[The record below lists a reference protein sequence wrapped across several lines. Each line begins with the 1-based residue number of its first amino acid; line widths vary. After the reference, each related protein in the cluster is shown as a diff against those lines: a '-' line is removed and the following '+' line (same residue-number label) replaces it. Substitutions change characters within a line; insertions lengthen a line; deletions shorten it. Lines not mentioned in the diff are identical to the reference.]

1 MSPQSTS
8 WLFGATLAHELLE
21 ALIASV
27 DDAIYMVDPDGRV
40 RFLNP
45 AALRILGY
53 DRPDELIGRIS
64 HETIHYQHRDG
75 THFPAEECPML
86 RPRTTGET
94 VREELD
100 WFTRKDGRMV
110 PVAYSSAPLA
120 TDQGRGAVVVFRDVS
135 ERLASEESRRREA
148 EERARA
154 EELQASRARIVTAMD
169 AERRR
174 LGRDLHD
181 GAQQRLLHAL
191 LLLQDGRHADED
203 PAVREA
209 ARAVA
214 VREIRACIEDLRELA
229 AGIHP
234 AILSNRGLSAAVESV
249 TARVPIPVDLV
260 IPDRRFPEP
269 VEVAAY
275 FTVTEAL
282 ANVVKHAMAI
292 GVDGDAAA
300 AGPAALDGVVPPA
313 ITTTDGAVVSA
324 SADGA
329 ASSTIDA
336 SASHARVE
344 VVASPGTMRLVVSDD
359 GPGGA
364 TLVAGHGLGGLQ
376 DRISA
381 LGGTFEVDSPPG
393 AGTRVIVELPI
404 AG

>member
-8 WLFGATLAHELLE
+8 WLFGATPAHDLLE

-53 DRPDELIGRIS
+53 DRPEELIGKVS

-75 THFPAEECPML
+75 SHYSAAECPML
-86 RPRTTGET
+86 RPRSTGET
-94 VREELD
+94 VRMELD

-120 TDQGRGAVVVFRDVS
+120 TDLGRGAVVVFRDVS
-135 ERLASEESRRREA
+135 ERLANEESRRREA

-154 EELQASRARIVTAMD
+154 EELQASRARILAAMD

-181 GAQQRLLHAL
+181 GAQQRMLHAL
-191 LLLQDGRHADED
+191 LLLQDAKHASAD
-203 PAVREA
+203 PAVRDA
-209 ARAVA
+209 ARADA
-214 VREIRACIEDLRELA
+214 VRELRGAMEDLRELA

-234 AILSNRGLSAAVESV
+234 AILTNRGLAAAVESV
-249 TARVPIPVDLV
+249 TARMPFPVDIA
-260 IPDRRFPEP
+260 IPEERWPEA

-282 ANVVKHAMAI
+282 ANVIKHA
-292 GVDGDAAA
+292 G
-300 AGPAALDGVVPPA
+300 
-313 ITTTDGAVVSA
+313 
-324 SADGA
+324 GA
-329 ASSTIDA
+329 AETA
-336 SASHARVE
+336 GAATGAEVR
-344 VVASPGTMRLVVSDD
+344 VVASPGTMRLTISDD

-364 TLVAGHGLGGLQ
+364 TVLPGHGLAGLA
-376 DRISA
+376 DRIAA
-381 LGGTFEVDSPPG
+381 LGGTLAVDSPQG
-393 AGTRVIVELPI
+393 AGTRIVVELPV
-404 AG
+404 GT

>member
-1 MSPQSTS
+1 MPPHSTS
-8 WLFGATLAHELLE
+8 WLFGATLAHDLLE

-53 DRPDELIGRIS
+53 DRPDELIGKVS

-75 THFPAEECPML
+75 SPFPAAECQML
-86 RPRTTGET
+86 RPRSTGET

-120 TDQGRGAVVVFRDVS
+120 TDLGRGAVVVFRDVS

-154 EELQASRARIVTAMD
+154 EELQASRARILTAMD

-181 GAQQRLLHAL
+181 GAQQRMLHAL
-191 LLLQDGRHADED
+191 LLMQEAKQASDD
-203 PAVREA
+203 PAARDQACATAIRELRGA
-209 ARAVA
+209 M
-214 VREIRACIEDLRELA
+214 EDLRELA

-234 AILSNRGLSAAVESV
+234 AILSNRGLAAAVESV
-249 TARVPIPVDLV
+249 TARVPLPVDLLV
-260 IPDRRFPEP
+260 PEERFPEA

-282 ANVVKHAMAI
+282 ANVAKHGAQVIDTHGAPLTST
-292 GVDGDAAA
+292 D
-300 AGPAALDGVVPPA
+300 AALDTGARPSDPP
-313 ITTTDGAVVSA
+313 GQSA
-324 SADGA
+324 TVATG
-329 ASSTIDA
+329 
-336 SASHARVE
+336 ARVE

-364 TLVAGHGLGGLQ
+364 TLIPGRGLAGLQ
-376 DRISA
+376 DRINA
-381 LGGTFEVDSPPG
+381 LGGTFEVVSPVG
-393 AGTRVIVELPI
+393 EGTRVIVELPI
-404 AG
+404 GA

>member
-75 THFPAEECPML
+75 SHYPAAECPML
-86 RPRTTGET
+86 RPRATGET
-94 VREELD
+94 VRMELD

-154 EELQASRARIVTAMD
+154 EELQASRTRILTAMD

-191 LLLQDGRHADED
+191 LMLGDGKHGSDD
-203 PAVREA
+203 PAVRDEA
-209 ARAVA
+209 RSDA
-214 VREIRACIEDLRELA
+214 VREIRGAMEDLRELA

-234 AILSNRGLSAAVESV
+234 AILTNRGLAAAVESV
-249 TARVPIPVDLV
+249 TARMPFPVDIR
-260 IPDRRFPEP
+260 IPEERYPESI
-269 VEVAAY
+269 EVAAY
-275 FTVTEAL
+275 FTVSEAL
-282 ANVVKHAMAI
+282 TNVVKHGGAGPGNA
-292 GVDGDAAA
+292 GDAGTTE
-300 AGPAALDGVVPPA
+300 AGGGGS
-313 ITTTDGAVVSA
+313 T
-324 SADGA
+324 A
-329 ASSTIDA
+329 ASGA
-336 SASHARVE
+336 EVK
-344 VVASPGTMRLVVSDD
+344 VVASPGTMRLTVRDD

-364 TLVAGHGLGGLQ
+364 TVVPGHGLAGLA
-376 DRISA
+376 DRIAA
-381 LGGTFEVDSPPG
+381 LGGTLTVESPLG
-393 AGTRVIVELPI
+393 QGTRLVVELPL
-404 AG
+404 GT